1 MKIDRIQISN
11 FRGIERFDR
20 KLVNPI
26 TEEPLNIVVLT
37 GPNGCGKTSILEAI
51 VVTLTE
57 KKTKDDKVFNKR
69 NERNG
74 KDFSISIDLVDGSNK
89 FKINKT
95 TPKPNELLRV
105 LPRGLGQVEYFSSW
119 REPLLKGPLSV
130 TIGKKGNRPQDVES
144 NRLWNLKQFLIDSYV
159 ADNLQK
165 DVKYKNIS
173 HRKAIERIVKTFSH
187 FYPDSGIDIKIKAVS
202 DNLEE
207 GFDVYIKYPNSGDYY
222 VSLDDLSSGEIE
234 LFSFLSTIIRKDL
247 TNGILLIDEPELH
260 LHVSWHRILINALR
274 ELLPTTQI
282 ICATHSLEIIESVK
296 SYERFIIRSDEDYKD
311 DTQGIGR

>member
-57 KKTKDDKVFNKR
+57 KKTKDDKVFSKR

-95 TPKPNELLRV
+95 TSKPNELSRF
-105 LPRGLGQVEYFSSW
+105 LPQGFGQVEYFSSW

-173 HRKAIERIVKTFSH
+173 HKNAVERIVKTFSH

-260 LHVSWHRILINALR
+260 LHVSWHRIIINALR

-282 ICATHSLEIIESVK
+282 ICATYSLEIIESVK

-311 DTQGIGR
+311 GTQGIGR

>member
-11 FRGIERFDR
+11 FRGIDRFDQR
-20 KLVNPI
+20 LINPI
-26 TEEPLNIVVLT
+26 TEEPLSVVVFT

-51 VVTLTE
+51 VVTLTD
-57 KKTKDDKVFNKR
+57 KKTKDDKVFSKR
-69 NERNG
+69 NERNDQ
-74 KDFSISIDLVDGSNK
+74 DFSISIHLLDGGNEYLFTKS
-89 FKINKT
+89 
-95 TPKPNELLRV
+95 TPKPNEMLKIKPKV
-105 LPRGLGQVEYFSSW
+105 FDQVEYFSSW

-159 ADNLQK
+159 ADSLPK
-165 DVKYKNIS
+165 DVKYRNVS
-173 HRKAIERIVKTFSH
+173 HKKAVDRIVKAFSH
-187 FYPDSGIDIKIKAVS
+187 FYPSSDIDLKIRGVS
-202 DNLEE
+202 DNIED
-207 GFDVYIKYPNSGDYY
+207 GFDVYLKYPNSGDNY

-234 LFSFLSTIIRKDL
+234 LFSFLSTITRKDL

-282 ICATHSLEIIESVK
+282 ICATHSIEIIESVK
-296 SYERFIIRSDEDYKD
+296 SYERFIIKSDDDYK
-311 DTQGIGR
+311 

>member
-11 FRGIERFDR
+11 FRGIDNFNQI
-20 KLVNPI
+20 LVNPI
-26 TEEPLNIVVLT
+26 TEEPLNVVIFT

-51 VVTLTE
+51 VITLTE
-57 KKTKDDKVFNKR
+57 KKTKDDKVFSKR

-74 KDFSISIDLVDGSNK
+74 KDYSISIHMIDGSNDFTLK
-89 FKINKT
+89 KS
-95 TPKPNELLRV
+95 TPKPNELLRIK
-105 LPRGLGQVEYFSSW
+105 PKGFDQVEYFSSW

-159 ADNLQK
+159 ADNLPK

-173 HRKAIERIVKTFSH
+173 HKKAVNRIVKAFSH
-187 FYPDSGIDIKIKAVS
+187 FYPNSGIEVKIGSVS
-202 DNLEE
+202 DNVEE
-207 GFDVYIKYPNSGDYY
+207 GFDVYIKYPNSGDNY
-222 VSLDDLSSGEIE
+222 VSLDELSSGEIE

-247 TNGILLIDEPELH
+247 TDGILLIDEPELH
-260 LHVSWHRILINALR
+260 LHVSWHRIFINALR

-282 ICATHSLEIIESVK
+282 ICATHSMEIIESVK
-296 SYERFIIRSDEDYKD
+296 SYERFIIKSDDDYTD
-311 DTQGIGR
+311 DTKGLE